1 MPFSIAFE
9 GQPLSYPYDDPT
21 TPAATGVL
29 ILGDHRESFLASLYD
44 WSRQDYE
51 KQWRHAIEA
60 VLDAGD
66 KAALITTFVSPQVGT
81 HLEWW
86 PMYLVGNRVFFQDQL
101 LFHEKLSRPFSV
113 ESAFLYIRDR
123 ETVNEEGQTISEWSV
138 SLTKH

>member
-1 MPFSIAFE
+1 M
-9 GQPLSYPYDDPT
+9 SYPYDDPT

-51 KQWRHAIEA
+51 NQWRHAIEA

-101 LFHEKLSRPFSV
+101 LFYEKLSRPFSV
-113 ESAFLYIRDR
+113 GNAFLYIRDR
-123 ETVNEEGQTISEWSV
+123 DTVNEEGQTISEWSV
-138 SLTKH
+138 SLTDIESFAAKMIR